1 MSFPCGKN
9 IIKAVQVYLL
19 HILATKK
26 GMRYKAMAKVRNSFN
41 AKFVPGERLRK
52 VIKYYQELAIS
63 GKRNLYTA
71 DDNQLVYHWTD
82 KANGCI
88 PQSGDWAEER
98 STSYSLGDH
107 ACRVDIGMDFPLN
120 DQVPSHVEGY
130 EASPLQW
137 GKDYKFLLENSPA
150 EIHPFESIVGEFH
163 WEMNEIRKY
172 YFGDEVH
179 QLGREVRQLGAGG
192 TSHGH
197 TCLDLSRG
205 IKEGWTGTLARIE
218 ESLAMYKRLDHPVK
232 VEYLEGLKL
241 VCEGII
247 TYVRKHAEQARE
259 LADAASEPE
268 QKALYTLVADDCLQL
283 ATGAPQT
290 YHQAVQYIQFAI
302 MSDRIVGH
310 GNGYGRLDLY
320 LNDFLVKDLEEKRI
334 TRQQAREYLAEMFLK
349 VRGQHF
355 TICGRLED
363 GSDATCPAS
372 WIVLEAYDMV
382 DDYNNMFFM
391 WHPDVDKDIM
401 LYACDVLARH
411 GASVPTFCN
420 YDLMRDVELRSGVD
434 PKDAWKVAVGGCQW
448 FCVPG
453 MEYCDQDVNAVVL
466 LDPMWRAMDYVIQS
480 GCDDFEEFFAKFT
493 EEFKRTA
500 EALRV
505 FKDAQYKVQD
515 RIWPEMA
522 TSLYYTGPI
531 ERGIDITGH
540 RGVDYQYT
548 SANVL
553 GIPNVADSMHAI
565 KKLVFEQKQ
574 YSMKQ
579 VMDACASNWENNEVM
594 RQRFLH
600 QDKFGN
606 DLDEV
611 DNLLVRITDMIAD
624 VMDHT
629 YNCRGQ
635 QYRASLFQF
644 QGHTATKV
652 LPATPDGRYATEPLA
667 HGCNPTAGRNTRGLL
682 ATANSLAKIHN
693 QKFLGGTLQVELQ
706 PKFFDGKE
714 HVAEYIRD
722 FVETFFSQNT
732 FQVNLNII
740 DLEKLKDAIDHPE
753 NPDYQNIIIK
763 VTGYTTRFICLAK
776 PFQEEFV
783 GRNNYGEM

>member
-1 MSFPCGKN
+1 MTQARNK
-9 IIKAVQVYLL
+9 
-19 HILATKK
+19 
-26 GMRYKAMAKVRNSFN
+26 YKS
-41 AKFVPGERLRK
+41 KFIPDARMQE
-52 VIKYYQELAIS
+52 VIKYNQGLAIS
-63 GKRNLYTA
+63 GRRNLYTA
-71 DDNQLVYHWTD
+71 DQNQLVYHWTD

-88 PQSGDWAEER
+88 PQSGEWAPPKEE
-98 STSYSLGDH
+98 SYSLGDH
-107 ACRVDIGMDFPLN
+107 ACRVDIGQSFPLY

-130 EASPLQW
+130 QASPLQW

-172 YFGDEVH
+172 SFGDKVH
-179 QLGREVRQLGAGG
+179 ELGRIVRELGAGG

-197 TCLDLSRG
+197 TCLDLTTG
-205 IKEGWTGTLARIE
+205 IHEGWTGTLARIE
-218 ESLAMYKRLDHPVK
+218 KSLEMYRRLDHPVK

-241 VCEGII
+241 VCEGVIA
-247 TYVRKHAEQARE
+247 YVSKYADKAAE
-259 LADAASEPE
+259 LAAEATDPE
-268 QKALYTLVADDCLQL
+268 LKVRMQLVADDCRQL
-283 ATGAPQT
+283 ATGAPRT
-290 YHQAVQYIQFAI
+290 YHQAVQYIQFAV

-310 GNGYGRLDLY
+310 GNGYGHLDLY
-320 LNDFLVKDLEEKRI
+320 LNDFLVADLEAGRI
-334 TRQQAREYLAEMFLK
+334 TKQQARDYLAEMFLK
-349 VRGQHF
+349 IRGQHF
-355 TICGRLED
+355 TICGRNKD
-363 GSDATCPAS
+363 GNDATCPAS

-391 WHPDVDKDIM
+391 WHKDIDKDIM
-401 LYACDVLARH
+401 RYACDVLARH

-434 PKDAWKVAVGGCQW
+434 PDDAWKVAVGGCQW

-453 MEYCDQDVNAVVL
+453 MEYCDQDVNALVL
-466 LDPMWRAMDYVIQS
+466 LDPMWRTMDYAIEN
-480 GCDDFEEFFAKFT
+480 GCDDFEKFFGVFT
-493 EEFKRTA
+493 EEFKKTT

-505 FKDAQYKVQD
+505 FKDAQYEVQD
-515 RIWPEMA
+515 RVWPEMG
-522 TSLYYTGPI
+522 TSLYFKGPI
-531 ERGIDITGH
+531 ERGIDIVGH
-540 RGVDYQYT
+540 RGVDYQFT

-553 GIPNVADSMHAI
+553 GIPNVSDSLYAI
-565 KKLVFEQKQ
+565 KKLVFEQKM
-574 YSMKQ
+574 YTMKE
-579 VMDACASNWENNEVM
+579 VRDACRENWKDNEIM

-600 QDKFGN
+600 QSKFGN
-606 DLDEV
+606 DIDDV

-624 VMDHT
+624 VLDHT

-635 QYRASLFQF
+635 QYRPSLFQF
-644 QGHTATKV
+644 QGHTMTQV
-652 LPATPDGRYATEPLA
+652 LPATPDGRYASEPLA
-667 HGCNPTAGRNTRGLL
+667 HGCNPTAGRNTKGLL

-714 HVAEYIRD
+714 NVAEYIMD
-722 FVETFFSQNT
+722 FVESYLSQNT

-740 DLEKLKDAIDHPE
+740 DLETLKDAIDHPE

-783 GRNNYGEM
+783 GRNNYEAM

>member
-1 MSFPCGKN
+1 
-9 IIKAVQVYLL
+9 
-19 HILATKK
+19 
-26 GMRYKAMAKVRNSFN
+26 MAKVRSTFN
-41 AKFVPGERLRK
+41 AKFIPDDRMQK
-52 VIKYYQELAIS
+52 VIEYNRELAIS
-63 GKRNLYTA
+63 GRRNLYTA
-71 DDNQLVYHWTD
+71 DQNQLVYHWTD

-88 PQSGDWAEER
+88 PQSGEWAPPKQE
-98 STSYSLGDH
+98 SYSLGDH
-107 ACRVDIGMDFPLN
+107 ACRVDIGYDFPLY

-130 EASPLQW
+130 KASPLQW

-150 EIHPFESIVGEFH
+150 EIHPFEAIVGEFH

-172 YFGDEVH
+172 SFGDKVH
-179 QLGREVRQLGAGG
+179 ELGREVRKLGAGG

-197 TCLDLSRG
+197 TCLDFTTG
-205 IKEGWTGTLARIE
+205 IHEGWSGTLARIE
-218 ESLAMYKRLDHPVK
+218 KSLEMYRRLEHPVK
-232 VEYLEGLKL
+232 VEYLEGLKN

-247 TYVRKHAEQARE
+247 SYVKHHADKAFE
-259 LADAASEPE
+259 LAAQSEDPE
-268 QKALYTLVADDCLQL
+268 QKARYTLIAEDCLQL

-290 YHQAVQYIQFAI
+290 FHQAVQYIQFAI

-320 LNDFLVKDLEEKRI
+320 LNGFLEKDLSEGRI
-334 TRQQAREYLAEMFLK
+334 TRDEARNYVAEMFLK
-349 VRGQHF
+349 LRGQHF
-355 TICGRLED
+355 TICGRKED
-363 GSDATCPAS
+363 GSDATCTAS
-372 WIVLEAYDMV
+372 WIILEAYDMV

-391 WHPDVDKDIM
+391 WHEDVDKDIL

-420 YDLMRDVELRSGVD
+420 YDLMRDCELRSGVA
-434 PKDAWKVAVGGCQW
+434 PEDAWKVAVGGCQW

-453 MEYCDQDVNAVVL
+453 MEYCDQDVNALVL
-466 LDPMWRAMDYVIQS
+466 LDPMWRAMDYVIDT
-480 GCDDFEEFFAKFT
+480 GCNDFEEFFASFT
-493 EEFKRTA
+493 EEFKKTA

-505 FKDAQYKVQD
+505 FKDAQYEVQD
-515 RIWPEMA
+515 KIWPEMA
-522 TSLYYTGPI
+522 TSLYYKGPI
-531 ERGIDITGH
+531 ERGIDMVGH
-540 RGVDYQYT
+540 RGVDYQFT

-553 GIPNVADSMHAI
+553 GIPNVADSMYAI
-565 KKLVFEQKQ
+565 KKLVFEQKL
-574 YSMKQ
+574 YTMAE
-579 VMDACASNWENNEVM
+579 VRDACANNWKDNEVM

-606 DLDEV
+606 DIDDV
-611 DNLLVRITDMIAD
+611 DYLLVRITEMIAD
-624 VMDHT
+624 VLDHQ

-644 QGHTATKV
+644 QGHTMTEV

-667 HGCNPTAGRNTRGLL
+667 HGCNPTAGRNTKGLL

-714 HVAEYIRD
+714 NVAEYIRD
-722 FVETFFSQNT
+722 FIVSYFAQYT
-732 FQVNLNII
+732 FQVNLNIV
-740 DLEKLKDAIDHPE
+740 DLNKLRDAIDHPE

-783 GRNNYGEM
+783 GRNNYEAM